1 MAKRVNTAERLKT
14 IMEERNLKQIDILK
28 LCIPYCEL
36 YDVKMNKSD
45 LSQYVSGKVEPSQD
59 KLVILGMAL
68 NVNETWL
75 MGYNV
80 PPEKHFFSDN
90 KSLLNNELIEKYY
103 GKSTKDA
110 LDLYIQLDPDDQ
122 GEIRGEMKQ
131 MLKAKKYSVK
141 KSRHA

>member
-1 MAKRVNTAERLKT
+1 MAKRVNTAERLKS
-14 IMEERNLKQIDILK
+14 IMEEKNLKQIDILN
-28 LCIPYCEL
+28 LCLPYCEL

-75 MGYNV
+75 MGYDV
-80 PPEKHFFSDN
+80 PPEKHYYEN
-90 KSLLNNELIEKYY
+90 NISLIYELIESNY
-103 GKSTKDA
+103 GRSTKDA
-110 LDLYIQLDPDDQ
+110 FDMYIQLDPDDQ

-131 MLKAKKYSVK
+131 MLKAEKYSAK
-141 KSRHA
+141 KSRRA